1 MLTKLNNALEVR
13 DAMRVAR
20 EGVPEAYEKA
30 RIMGIVAKYQL
41 IGSGPD
47 CSANLIREHVMCA
60 RYEVHLKAAYSNAS
74 EDSVKEAAHKIATVD
89 ANYCSYNSHEYVDAV
104 RSIRGMIDE
113 HKANSKLVSSLR
125 K

>member
-41 IGSGPD
+41 ISSEPD
-47 CSANLIREHVMCA
+47 CSANLIREHMMYA
-60 RYEVHLKAAYSNAS
+60 RYEVHLKAVYSNAGK
-74 EDSVKEAAHKIATVD
+74 DSVKDAARKIAAVD
-89 ANYCSYNSHEYVDAV
+89 ANYCSYNSPEFLDAV
-104 RSIRGMIDE
+104 KSIRCMIDE

>member
-1 MLTKLNNALEVR
+1 
-13 DAMRVAR
+13 MRVAR

-41 IGSGPD
+41 ISSEPD
-47 CSANLIREHVMCA
+47 CSANLIREHMMYA
-60 RYEVHLKAAYSNAS
+60 RYEVHLKAVYSNAGK
-74 EDSVKEAAHKIATVD
+74 DSVKDAARKIAAVD
-89 ANYCSYNSHEYVDAV
+89 ANYCSYNSPEFLDAV
-104 RSIRGMIDE
+104 KSIRCMIDE